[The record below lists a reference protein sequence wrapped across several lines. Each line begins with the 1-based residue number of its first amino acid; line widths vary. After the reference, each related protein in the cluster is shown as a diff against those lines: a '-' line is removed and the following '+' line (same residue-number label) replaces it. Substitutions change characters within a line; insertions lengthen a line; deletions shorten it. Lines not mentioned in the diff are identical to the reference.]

1 MNEKGLGWLIE
12 QKLAKRLNVVFD
24 IDHTLIFA
32 CNFDPRQSTL
42 KPGSTH
48 DTRLLKLNCGPD
60 YTLVIRQ
67 YVPEML
73 AFLSQFCTFY
83 AYSHGL
89 REYVLKILDQLD
101 PE

>member
-1 MNEKGLGWLIE
+1 M
-12 QKLAKRLNVVFD
+12 FD

-32 CNFDPRQSTL
+32 YPFNPRESTI
-42 KPGSTH
+42 KPGENL
-48 DTRLLKLNCGPD
+48 DTRLLKISLGQD
-60 YTLVIRQ
+60 YTLVIRS

-89 REYVLKILDQLD
+89 RDYVLKILDFID
-101 PE
+101 PEQKYF